1 MPPKAKFTKAEIIE
15 AALNIVRADGYEA
28 LTSRA
33 LGTYLGSSARPIFT
47 VFKNMEEVQQDMIK
61 SAKALYKEYV
71 NKGLT
76 TEPPFKG
83 VGTQYIL
90 FAVNEPKLF
99 QLLFMTEQKQIP
111 DLSGVLPLIDES
123 YEQILLSIQDDYK
136 ICKAAGKKL
145 YHHLWIYTHG
155 IATLCATKMCRFTD
169 EEISTMITEVCMSI
183 LKKLKEE
190 KIMIKARNII
200 KSYQNGESRFQVL
213 KDISLDIEDN
223 DFVVILGASGSGK
236 STFLNVISGLERPDS
251 GKVFYDGKDITALS
265 DNELTSFRKENVG
278 FIFQQYYLLPNM
290 SVDKNVKMGA
300 DLANNKDYKNVIR
313 AVGLGEKLH
322 KYPSELS
329 GGEQQRVSIARA
341 LAKRPRVLF
350 LDEPTGALDEQTG
363 RQVLDYICKLQKE
376 YGFTIVMVTHNLN
389 IAEMANTVIK
399 MNSGKISEIYTNEA
413 QKTAYEIGW

>member
-1 MPPKAKFTKAEIIE
+1 MPPKAKFTKA
-15 AALNIVRADGYEA
+15 VRADGYEA

-183 LKKLKEE
+183 VKKLKE
-190 KIMIKARNII
+190 
-200 KSYQNGESRFQVL
+200 GEN
-213 KDISLDIEDN
+213 N
-223 DFVVILGASGSGK
+223 D
-236 STFLNVISGLERPDS
+236 
-251 GKVFYDGKDITALS
+251 
-265 DNELTSFRKENVG
+265 
-278 FIFQQYYLLPNM
+278 
-290 SVDKNVKMGA
+290 
-300 DLANNKDYKNVIR
+300 
-313 AVGLGEKLH
+313 
-322 KYPSELS
+322 
-329 GGEQQRVSIARA
+329 
-341 LAKRPRVLF
+341 
-350 LDEPTGALDEQTG
+350 
-363 RQVLDYICKLQKE
+363 
-376 YGFTIVMVTHNLN
+376 
-389 IAEMANTVIK
+389 
-399 MNSGKISEIYTNEA
+399 
-413 QKTAYEIGW
+413 